1 MKIAATTVASQLLRL
16 PWHTP
21 LEQWTDDLLA
31 ALPQG
36 ISRHVVRFINLD
48 DRVIAVKEI
57 GEFTAHHE
65 YRMLRDLG
73 RMGAPAVR
81 PLAVITGR
89 KDADGNPLTAA
100 LVTEHLQYS
109 LPYRAVFSQQ
119 VTPDTVVRLI
129 DSLAVLL
136 VRLHLQGFYWGD
148 VSLSNTLFR
157 RDADAFSAY
166 LVDAETGDLKGSLS
180 DQRRLYDVDVART
193 NIIGE
198 LMDLQAGGL
207 LDCGVDVI
215 DIGTRIEERY
225 TGLWQELTGEESIG
239 LEEAWRV
246 DERIRRLN
254 DLGFD
259 VGELKVTSEDNRV
272 VFRPRVV
279 DAGHHHR
286 QLMRLTGLDV
296 QEQQARRMLNSMQ
309 TYRLAAGLE
318 NMPLEQVAHRWVSEV
333 FEATISQVPAGLK
346 GKLQDAQI
354 FHEILEHR
362 WYMAEKR
369 RADVS
374 LAEATRSYIDLVLPG
389 HRDEA
394 VYLPTGDDDD
404 TDGAGLD
411 ALVDFG

>member
-1 MKIAATTVASQLLRL
+1 MAKSMKIAATTVASQLLQL
-16 PWHTP
+16 PWNLP
-21 LEQWTDDLLA
+21 LEHWPMKWLA

-36 ISRHVVRFINLD
+36 ISRHVVRFVNLD

-65 YRMLRDLG
+65 YQMLRKLG
-73 RMGAPAVR
+73 GVGTPAVR

-89 KDADGNPLTAA
+89 KDDDGETLTAA
-100 LVTEHLQYS
+100 LVTEHLEYS
-109 LPYRAVFSQQ
+109 LPYRAMFSQQ
-119 VTPDTVVRLI
+119 VTPETVVRLI

-166 LVDAETGDLKGSLS
+166 LVDAETGDFQGKLS
-180 DQRRLYDVDVART
+180 KQRRLYDVDVART

-198 LMDLQAGGL
+198 LMDLQAGGF
-207 LDCGVDVI
+207 LDCGLDVI
-215 DIGTRIEERY
+215 DIGTRIERRY
-225 TGLWQELTGEESIG
+225 LSLWEELTGEEAIG
-239 LEEAWRV
+239 FAEAWKV

-254 DLGFD
+254 ELGFD
-259 VGELKVTSEDNRV
+259 VGELKLTSEDNKV

-296 QEQQARRMLNSMQ
+296 GEQQARRMLNSMQ
-309 TYRLAAGLE
+309 TFRLSEGLE
-318 NMPLEQVAHRWVSEV
+318 DAPLEQVAHKWLIEEFEV
-333 FEATISQVPAGLK
+333 TISAVPSDLRN
-346 GKLQDAQI
+346 KLQDAQI

-362 WYMAEKR
+362 WYLAENR
-369 RADVS
+369 QADVS
-374 LAEATRSYIDLVLPG
+374 LAEATKSYVDKVLPQ
-389 HRDEA
+389 HRDES
-394 VYLPTGDDDD
+394 VFFDSDSE
-404 TDGAGLD
+404 
-411 ALVDFG
+411 

>member
-1 MKIAATTVASQLLRL
+1 MKIAATTVASKLLLL
-16 PWHTP
+16 PWDTP
-21 LEQWTDDLLA
+21 LEQWPKDLLA

-65 YRMLRDLG
+65 YRMLRDL
-73 RMGAPAVR
+73 RRLGAPSVR

-89 KDADGNPLTAA
+89 TGKDGEPLTAA
-100 LVTEHLQYS
+100 LVTEHLEYS

-119 VTPDTVVRLI
+119 VSRDTVVRLI

-166 LVDAETGDLKGSLS
+166 LVDAETGDLQGKLS

-198 LMDLQAGGL
+198 LMDLQAGGS
-207 LDCGVDVI
+207 LDCGMDVI
-215 DIGTRIEERY
+215 DVGTRIAERY
-225 TGLWQELTGEESIG
+225 SGLWQELMGEESIVVG
-239 LEEAWRV
+239 ESWRV
-246 DERIRRLN
+246 DERIRRLSE
-254 DLGFD
+254 LGFD
-259 VGELKVTSEDNRV
+259 VGELKVTSDGSRV

-296 QEQQARRMLNSMQ
+296 QEGQARRMLNSLQ
-309 TYRLAAGLE
+309 TFRLSQELE
-318 NMPLEQVAHRWVSEV
+318 NTPLEQVAHRWLQEV
-333 FEATISQVPAGLK
+333 FEATLLAVPEGLR
-346 GKLQDAQI
+346 GRLQDAQI
-354 FHEILEHR
+354 FHEVLEHR

-369 RADVS
+369 QGDIS
-374 LAEATRSYIDLVLPG
+374 LAEATRSYVDRVLPE
-389 HRDEA
+389 HRDES
-394 VYLPTGDDDD
+394 VFLPPEDEDGD
-404 TDGAGLD
+404 
-411 ALVDFG
+411 

>member
-1 MKIAATTVASQLLRL
+1 MSETMKIAATTVASKLLRL
-16 PWHTP
+16 PWHIP
-21 LEQWTDDLLA
+21 LEQWPDDLLA

-36 ISRHVVRFINLD
+36 ISRHIVRFVNLD

-65 YRMLRDLG
+65 YRMLRDLV
-73 RMGAPAVR
+73 RLGAPSVR

-89 KDADGNPLTAA
+89 KDPDGEPLTAA
-100 LVTEHLQYS
+100 LVTEHLEYS

-119 VTPDTVVRLI
+119 VSRETVVRLI
-129 DSLAVLL
+129 DSLVVLL
-136 VRLHLQGFYWGD
+136 VRLHLLGFYWGD

-166 LVDAETGDLKGSLS
+166 LVDAETGDLQGTLS
-180 DQRRLYDVDVART
+180 DSRRLYDVDVAHT

-198 LMDLQAGGL
+198 LMDLQAGGF
-207 LDCGVDVI
+207 LDPELDVI
-215 DIGTRIEERY
+215 AVGRRIIERY
-225 TGLWQELTGEESIG
+225 EDLWQELTGEESIG
-239 LEEAWRV
+239 VEEPWLV

-259 VGELKVTSEDNRV
+259 VGELKVTSDGGRV

-296 QEQQARRMLNSMQ
+296 QERQARRMLNSMQ
-309 TYRLAAGLE
+309 TFRLAEGLE
-318 NMPLEQVAHRWVSEV
+318 GVPLEQVAHRWLREV
-333 FEATISQVPAGLK
+333 FEATILAVPEGLR
-346 GKLQDAQI
+346 GRLQDAQV
-354 FHEILEHR
+354 FHEVLEHR

-369 RADVS
+369 RADVP
-374 LAEATRSYIDLVLPG
+374 LQEAVQSYVDRVLPG
-389 HRDEA
+389 HRDES
-394 VYLPTGDDDD
+394 VYLPASDE
-404 TDGAGLD
+404 
-411 ALVDFG
+411 VE